1 MYDVKLFFQ
10 KYVLMSASET
20 LVSFAGDEI
29 ISIF

>member
-10 KYVLMSASET
+10 KNVLVPALET

-29 ISIF
+29 IDSL